1 MHMDWQTLV
10 AGLVVAITLLV
21 FLVRLAR
28 PGPRG
33 SGCGSHCGWCKPKK
47 PEKPKKPDAPARNRK

>member
-1 MHMDWQTLV
+1 MNMDWQTLV

-33 SGCGSHCGWCKPKK
+33 RGCGSHCGCGKQKQ
-47 PEKPKKPDAPARNRK
+47 PDRNPRDRK